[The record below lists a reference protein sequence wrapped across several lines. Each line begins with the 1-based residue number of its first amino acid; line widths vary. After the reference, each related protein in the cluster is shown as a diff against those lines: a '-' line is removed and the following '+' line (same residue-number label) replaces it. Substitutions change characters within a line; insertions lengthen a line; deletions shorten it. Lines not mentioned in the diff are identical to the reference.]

1 MLIADPRDKVLTQ
14 LEAMINNNQRLL
26 TEVGKMKPEDQKV
39 FLPRVEN
46 RVKDTTRIIQSLKTA
61 S

>member
-1 MLIADPRDKVLTQ
+1 MTTDPRDKVLTQ
-14 LEAMINNNQRLL
+14 LETMINNNQQLL
-26 TEVGKMKPEDQKV
+26 SEVTKMKPEDQKV
-39 FLPRVEN
+39 YLPRIEN